1 MGIKSDGN
9 NLLMFLIVGANGWIG
24 SEIRR
29 QLLETKT
36 DFATA
41 NRIDIDSKSFWESI
55 SAKVID
61 QVPTILNLASPGLTS
76 ESQKSYERTTE
87 TIAHWVKKLNARSVH
102 IGSAAEFGDVDHLIN
117 EETPIQPVTSYGVLK
132 ARTSEIALKS
142 GACVLRPFN
151 VVGRDQ
157 PIATPVGEWTH
168 AIKLSPQEGGV
179 LKLLNGSLERDFV
192 SLPYVARVITHICI
206 MDAQIDSLNICTGN
220 GIVFKELVHE
230 LILESKKTILIDD
243 ACAGGIPRVIGN
255 PEKLRTFGFSETL
268 AVGQIAQMIY
278 KD

>member
-1 MGIKSDGN
+1 MI
-9 NLLMFLIVGANGWIG
+9 FIVGSSGWIG
-24 SEIRR
+24 SEVRR
-29 QLLETKT
+29 AFTQGKT
-36 DFATA
+36 DFLDV
-41 NRIDIDSKSFWESI
+41 RRSEFEQDSFWESI
-55 SAKVID
+55 RAKAID
-61 QVPTILNLASPGLTS
+61 QVPTILNLASPGLTG

-102 IGSAAEFGDVDHLIN
+102 IGSAAEFGDVDHLID

-132 ARTSEIALKS
+132 ARTSEVALKS

-151 VVGRDQ
+151 VVGKDQ

-206 MDAQIDSLNICTGN
+206 MDAHIDSLNICTGN
-220 GIVFKELVHE
+220 GISFKDLAHE

-255 PEKLRTFGFSETL
+255 PEKLRELGFLERM
-268 AVGQIAQMIY
+268 AVGQIARMIFEN
-278 KD
+278 